1 MPLSYVFVSSAP
13 ITPCRH
19 ARAGELSGDMARVY
33 DLVTRHFIASVS
45 HDAVWQSTT
54 VRLAIEELG
63 DKGTFTIRGKKLVD
77 PGFLAIMMHRQ
88 YGDEG
93 EDGRRDDDADE
104 EEKDLPEFKEG
115 DCYGLVFSGSKKVR
129 LVALRVACFWVR
141 L

>member
-1 MPLSYVFVSSAP
+1 MFVSSAP

-19 ARAGELSGDMARVY
+19 ARVGELSGDMARVY

-54 VRLAIEELG
+54 VRLAIEELE
-63 DKGTFTIRGKKLVD
+63 DKGTFTIGGKKLVD

-93 EDGRRDDDADE
+93 EDGRGGAEDE
-104 EEKDLPEFKEG
+104 EEKDLPKFTEG
-115 DCYGLVFSGSKKVR
+115 DCYGLFFSGSKKVR
-129 LVALRVACFWVR
+129 LVA
-141 L
+141 